1 MGKQEGVEV
10 EIGTALISGTI
21 IAGYVILS
29 AIYIRL
35 GSILD
40 ELRHRPDE

>member
-1 MGKQEGVEV
+1 M
-10 EIGTALISGTI
+10 EIGTALLSGTI

-40 ELRHRPDE
+40 ELRNRTDE

>member
-1 MGKQEGVEV
+1 MNEIMMGVV
-10 EIGTALISGTI
+10 

-35 GSILD
+35 GRILD
-40 ELRHRPDE
+40 ELRNRPDE

>member
-1 MGKQEGVEV
+1 MTAVIYGV
-10 EIGTALISGTI
+10 I

-35 GSILD
+35 GNILEEIRD
-40 ELRHRPDE
+40 ELKKGNKE

>member
-1 MGKQEGVEV
+1 MTAVIYGV
-10 EIGTALISGTI
+10 I

-35 GSILD
+35 GKVLD
-40 ELRHRPDE
+40 ELKKGNKE